1 MNSEKNK
8 LLLREF
14 YDHAIRNGVDED
26 VIFSAD
32 NLMEYVDTA
41 LDAYREYPLFLHT
54 FDGVY
59 NEKVLSRMMKVD
71 FRSRLKLMGG
81 IASSKN
87 YESILLFEP
96 PNTPKTGMVEYVR
109 VADVGDFSLLFRSAM
124 YKQEKY
130 EDYALEKRKEYLDD
144 NTWYIYIFATRNE
157 FQRQGHGKKLIKLLC
172 SFADIN
178 GYRICLETNL
188 KENVTMYENFGF
200 KNMDSSIYKET
211 LEHYVMLYTGKK

>member
-32 NLMEYVDTA
+32 NLMEYVDTS
-41 LDAYREYPLFLHT
+41 LDAYREYPLF
-54 FDGVY
+54 
-59 NEKVLSRMMKVD
+59 LSRMMKVD

-124 YKQEKY
+124 HKQEKY
-130 EDYALEKRKEYLDD
+130 TVVETECQQEYQKRSG
-144 NTWYIYIFATRNE
+144 AQVSR
-157 FQRQGHGKKLIKLLC
+157 IKR
-172 SFADIN
+172 
-178 GYRICLETNL
+178 Y
-188 KENVTMYENFGF
+188 
-200 KNMDSSIYKET
+200 
-211 LEHYVMLYTGKK
+211 